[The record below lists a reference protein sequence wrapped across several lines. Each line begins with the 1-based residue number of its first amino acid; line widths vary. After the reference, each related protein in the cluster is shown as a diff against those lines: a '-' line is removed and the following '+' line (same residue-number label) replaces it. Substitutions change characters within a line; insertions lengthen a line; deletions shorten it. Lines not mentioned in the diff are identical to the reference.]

1 MKALIEVSP
10 SPEQLA
16 LFSRIQP
23 GVEVIRG
30 AAGSGKTTTALLKLR
45 AAVGAYVRRRRRQS
59 DQGPVRVLV
68 LTFNRTLRGYIN
80 ELAHRQFSLGQ
91 EIILEVSTFSSWAH
105 GLLGK
110 PTVMENDATE
120 AQLRY
125 LASKTA
131 MDTEF
136 AIAEASYVLGRFLP
150 EDLENYLHVRRD
162 GRGATPRMERAS
174 REILLNEIINPYLE
188 GKNAERL
195 VDWNDLAVAL
205 VRRKVRAY
213 DVVVVDETQDFSANE
228 IRAIMSQVAT
238 EHTVTFVL
246 DTTQRIYSRSGFS
259 WQEVGVQLRPEN
271 SFRLKTNY
279 RNTKQIARFAASLL
293 EDIDTDPDG
302 TLPDFES
309 AITAGDLPVVVEG
322 GFGRQMD
329 YAIDYIKRHVDL
341 SQDSVAF
348 LHVKGGGWFSS
359 LKARLEQEQ
368 LPYVSIARKP
378 EWPSGGENIALSTI
392 HSVKGL
398 EFDHVFILGLNG
410 EVEPDDLGDE
420 EGEDF
425 EPLVRLRRLVAMG
438 VGRAR
443 KTIMVGYKPEDAP
456 VVAGFFGDG
465 TFVKVAL

>member
-45 AAVGAYVRRRRRQS
+45 AAVGSYVRRRRRQS
-59 DQGPVRVLV
+59 DQGPVKVLV
-68 LTFNRTLRGYIN
+68 LTFNRTLRGYVN

-91 EIILEVSTFSSWAH
+91 EITLDVSTFSSWAH
-105 GLLGK
+105 GLLAK
-110 PTVMENDATE
+110 PAVMEANE
-120 AQLRY
+120 SEEQLRY

-131 MDTEF
+131 LDTEF
-136 AIAEASYVLGRFLP
+136 ALAEASYVLGRFLP
-150 EDLENYLHVRRD
+150 EDLEDYLQARRD
-162 GRGATPRMERAS
+162 GRGTTPRMERAS
-174 REILLNEIINPYLE
+174 REILLNEIVFPYLHSKEEE
-188 GKNAERL
+188 GL
-195 VDWNDLAVAL
+195 VDWNDLAIAL
-205 VRRKVRAY
+205 ARRKIASY

-228 IRAIMSQVAT
+228 IRAIMNQVAA

-293 EDIDTDPDG
+293 EDVDTDSDG

-309 AITAGDLPVVVEG
+309 AISAGELPVILEG
-322 GFGRQMD
+322 GFNRQMD
-329 YAIDYIKRHVDL
+329 YAINFIRRYVDL

-348 LHVKGGGWFSS
+348 LHVKGGGWFKS
-359 LKARLEQEQ
+359 LKDRLKQEG
-368 LPYVSIARKP
+368 LPYVHIAKMP
-378 EWPSGGENIALSTI
+378 EWPAGDENIALSTI
-392 HSVKGL
+392 HSAKGL

-410 EVEPDDLGDE
+410 EVEPDDLDDDE
-420 EGEDF
+420 SEDF

-438 VGRAR
+438 IGRAR
-443 KTIMVGYKPEDAP
+443 KTVTVGYKSEDAP
-456 VVAGFFGDG
+456 VVAEFFGAG
-465 TFVKVAL
+465 TFRKLVL

>member
-45 AAVGAYVRRRRRQS
+45 AAVGSYVRRRRRQS
-59 DQGPVRVLV
+59 DQGPVKVLV
-68 LTFNRTLRGYIN
+68 LTFNRTLRGYVN

-91 EIILEVSTFSSWAH
+91 EITLEVSTFSSWAH
-105 GLLGK
+105 GLLGR
-110 PTVMENDATE
+110 PAVMEIDDSE
-120 AQLRY
+120 GQLRY
-125 LASKTA
+125 LASRTTL
-131 MDTEF
+131 DTEF
-136 AIAEASYVLGRFLP
+136 ALAEASYVLGRFLP
-150 EDLENYLHVRRD
+150 ENLEDYLQARRD
-162 GRGATPRMERAS
+162 GRGTTPRMERAS
-174 REILLNEIINPYLE
+174 REILLNEIVSPYLQ
-188 GKNAERL
+188 GKEEEDL

-205 VRRKVRAY
+205 ARRKVASY

-228 IRAIMSQVAT
+228 IRAIMNQVAT

-259 WQEVGVQLRPEN
+259 WQEVGIQLRPEN

-293 EDIDTDPDG
+293 EDVDTDSDG

-309 AITAGDLPVVVEG
+309 AISAGDLPVILEG
-322 GFGRQMD
+322 GFNHQMS
-329 YAIDYIKRHVDL
+329 YAIDYIRRHVDL

-348 LHVKGGGWFSS
+348 LHVKGGGWFKS
-359 LKARLEQEQ
+359 LKERLQQEG
-368 LPYVSIARKP
+368 LPYVHIAKRP
-378 EWPSGGENIALSTI
+378 EWPSGDENIALSTI
-392 HSVKGL
+392 HSAKGL

-410 EVEPDDLGDE
+410 EVEPDDLDDE
-420 EGEDF
+420 ESEDF

-438 VGRAR
+438 IGRAR
-443 KTIMVGYKPEDAP
+443 KTITVGYKPEDAP
-456 VVAGFFGDG
+456 VVAEFFGEG
-465 TFVKVAL
+465 TFRKVVL